1 MNKNN
6 QTGRSMVEM
15 LGVLAIIGVLSV
27 GGIAGYSKAMAK
39 FKYQKGLDQL
49 QTLLSNVMQLYYTQG
64 HLNGMDKVTAI
75 RAGLV
80 PAEMLNGKSPNT
92 ATEIYNVFN
101 DSVDIT
107 AGYIDYHFPDVPSCI
122 YFATA
127 NWSGFNIDI
136 GGTGDYTISK
146 YELPLS
152 PARAHQ
158 ICNQQVDNGG
168 GYIEI
173 HYPNN
178 TVTPT
183 APD

>member
-101 DSVDIT
+101 LNVDVT
-107 AGYIDYHFPDVPSCI
+107 SSYLDYQFPDVPSCI

-127 NWSGFNIDI
+127 NWTGFDIDI
-136 GGTGDYTISK
+136 GGAGDHMIPK
-146 YELPLS
+146 EKQPLS
-152 PARAHQ
+152 TTEAHRICKEQ
-158 ICNQQVDNGG
+158 INNGW
-168 GYIEI
+168 GYMEI
-173 HYPNN
+173 HYPSSN
-178 TVTPT
+178 TSGYHT
-183 APD
+183 D